1 MAELVYLVEKGR
13 LPQAAYDE
21 PAESLADPE
30 HVFAEAVF
38 TIAIVQSMRQ
48 ISRAEVPDMPRPH
61 DCRNCCIF
69 RCPGPQPR

>member
-21 PAESLADPE
+21 LAESLADPE

-38 TIAIVQSMRQ
+38 TCGKSW
-48 ISRAEVPDMPRPH
+48 EK
-61 DCRNCCIF
+61 
-69 RCPGPQPR
+69 GPSGPLRG